1 VELGE
6 CDEKQHTGHNGD
18 YSCEEER
25 LSEIYDEPS
34 ICGRKLVVLRWN
46 PDGYRPPAGQT
57 KVKGKEK
64 RMAIYL
70 ALHRKLRQHPPS
82 ALITVY
88 YLFYSE
94 DNPRICRQYPVHRI
108 NSMADVEAL

>member
-1 VELGE
+1 L
-6 CDEKQHTGHNGD
+6 KASTRIHNGD

-25 LSEIYDEPS
+25 LSEMYDEPS

-46 PDGYRPPAGQT
+46 PDAYTPPAGQT

-70 ALHRKLRQHPPS
+70 ALHPPS
-82 ALITVY
+82 ALITLPV
-88 YLFYSE
+88 LQRGQPAQHGGCGGSVG
-94 DNPRICRQYPVHRI
+94 DITHNHSQARQG
-108 NSMADVEAL
+108 MG